1 MPSAEDR
8 EQLEELERRQIA
20 SWGRDGAAFAATFT
34 EDADLVDVMGGHYR
48 GRASIEATMTEGFAG
63 FMAGTR
69 MSAPTERTV
78 DFISADT
85 AVVSRAATASSVTTR
100 PGAAPRICPFRRR
113 SPSGSAASGCSARS
127 RTPESCPDPSRSK
140 GLRHAAN
147 PGLTPRARQPRHPR
161 PPGRGHPAA
170 HRRTPRRR
178 PDGAGHRA

>member
-85 AVVSRAATASSVTTR
+85 AVVVTSGNCILRNDETRCRAEDLSIQTKVAVRVGGEWLFRTFQNTR
-100 PGAAPRICPFRRR
+100 VM
-113 SPSGSAASGCSARS
+113 S
-127 RTPESCPDPSRSK
+127 
-140 GLRHAAN
+140 
-147 PGLTPRARQPRHPR
+147 
-161 PPGRGHPAA
+161 
-170 HRRTPRRR
+170 
-178 PDGAGHRA
+178 